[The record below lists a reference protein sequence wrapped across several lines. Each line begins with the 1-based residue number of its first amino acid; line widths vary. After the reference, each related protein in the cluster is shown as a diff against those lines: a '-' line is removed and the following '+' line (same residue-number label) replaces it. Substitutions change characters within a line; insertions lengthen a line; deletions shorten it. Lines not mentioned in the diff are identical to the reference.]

1 MGPFMALELRSY
13 HLRQSRMGFLPQ
25 RSNKRG
31 QSSPNMAIE
40 NTQKDTA
47 KTICLDVLKE
57 IQ

>member
-1 MGPFMALELRSY
+1 MALELRSY
-13 HLRQSRMGFLPQ
+13 HLRNSRMGFLHQ

-31 QSSPNMAIE
+31 RSSPNMAIE
-40 NTQKDTA
+40 NNQKDTA

>member
-1 MGPFMALELRSY
+1 MAFELRSY
-13 HLRQSRMGFLPQ
+13 HLRHSRMGFLPQ

-31 QSSPNMAIE
+31 QSSPSMAID